1 MSEETKEQEIKVS
14 EEKDGSAT
22 FEVPEGL
29 LPEEAEEEPKV
40 EEQKAQGGEADESD
54 EDHPDDTDAVR
65 EARRAR
71 RRAKK
76 DYIKKTNQEKDQRL
90 ALLARQNQELMARL
104 AAIEKKSHISDIAR
118 LEKAI
123 QDEEARLNY
132 AKAKM
137 REATENSDGQ
147 AMIKAQE
154 LMYETKDR
162 IEKMRVYKAQAE
174 QQPPVENNQES
185 GQIKLLAN
193 SWMDR
198 NAWYDPEGGDPRSRV
213 AKRIDNQLVREGWDP
228 ASEDYWDELDAR
240 LQEQESRAYTETN
253 DETPRKRGPRS
264 VVTGSERE
272 TGGGASRNTFTLSP
286 EQVRAMK
293 DAGFWDDPKKRARMA
308 QKYAEQARQN
318 RS

>member
-1 MSEETKEQEIKVS
+1 MSEEIKDEDIKVS
-14 EEKDGSAT
+14 EEKDGSVVV
-22 FEVPEGL
+22 EMPESL
-29 LPEEAEEEPKV
+29 MASELEDEPKV
-40 EEQKAQGGEADESD
+40 EEKKAEAVDAEESD

-76 DYIKKTNQEKDQRL
+76 EYIKKVNQEKDQRL
-90 ALLARQNQELMARL
+90 TLLMRQNQELMARL
-104 AAIEKKSHISDIAR
+104 AAVEKKSHISDIAR

-137 REATENSDGQ
+137 REATDNSDGQ
-147 AMIKAQE
+147 AMIRAQE
-154 LMYETKDR
+154 MLYEAKDR
-162 IEKMRVYKAQAE
+162 IEKMKAYKSQAE
-174 QQPPVENNQES
+174 QQPPTPEPS
-185 GQIKLLAN
+185 AGRIKELADDWMSRN
-193 SWMDR
+193 S
-198 NAWYDPEGGDPRSRV
+198 WYDPDGSDSRSKM

-228 ASEDYWDELDAR
+228 ASDEYWDELDSR
-240 LQEQESRAYTETN
+240 LQEQEGRQYTEPTE
-253 DETPRKRGPRS
+253 ETPRKRGPRS

-272 TGGGASRNTFTLSP
+272 TGGGASRNTFTLSV

-293 DAGFWDDPKKRARMA
+293 DAGFWDDPKLRNKMIQRYA
-308 QKYAEQARQN
+308 QQSQQN